1 MDNSLKD
8 ADLWVRAFLG
18 LLFGTFAGYYIASI
32 SYYRLI
38 LFLGI
43 MVFIRAYYSEKSPHR
58 GSKRAI
64 IYMMVLFGLGPGLYL
79 RKTVPVEELGYLE
92 GYIIYFA
99 LVIFIVSLAIM
110 NRRKQ

>member
-1 MDNSLKD
+1 MINDD
-8 ADLWVRAFLG
+8 FWVRVFLA
-18 LLFGTFAGYYIASI
+18 LIFGIFVGYYTASI

-38 LFLGI
+38 LVLGI
-43 MVFIRAYYSEKSPHR
+43 LSFVWAYYSKRSPYR
-58 GSKRAI
+58 GSKRAV
-64 IYMMVLFGLGPGLYL
+64 IYFMVLIGLGPGLYL